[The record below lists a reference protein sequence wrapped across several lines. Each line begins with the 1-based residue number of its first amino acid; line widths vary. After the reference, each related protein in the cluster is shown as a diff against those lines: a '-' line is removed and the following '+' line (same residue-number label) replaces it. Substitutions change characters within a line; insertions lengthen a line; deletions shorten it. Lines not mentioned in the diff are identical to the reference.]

1 LAASA
6 TAYEFRAVAK
16 AWTNC
21 SWNDDACALSP
32 WKVLAYPENIDATAA
47 ETSSAPAANT
57 PAVGAAAAEFA
68 EVNVE
73 PIFAISFAAAANAS
87 GTATVTTSKTPLR
100 QLAREPRRD
109 PTGGPKPKL
118 LARRPGPEKRKEK
131 KNAKTLW
138 EKPSGK
144 P

>member
-1 LAASA
+1 
-6 TAYEFRAVAK
+6 
-16 AWTNC
+16 
-21 SWNDDACALSP
+21 
-32 WKVLAYPENIDATAA
+32 LAYPENIDATAA

-68 EVNVE
+68 EANVE
-73 PIFAISFAAAANAS
+73 PMFAYRSPPPPMPP
-87 GTATVTTSKTPLR
+87 GPPLQTTSKTPLR

-138 EKPSGK
+138 ENLVANPN
-144 P
+144 

>member
-6 TAYEFRAVAK
+6 TAYEFPAVAK

-68 EVNVE
+68 EANAE
-73 PIFAISFAAAANAS
+73 PIFAISFAAANAS
-87 GTATVTTSKTPLR
+87 GTATANDIQNSSTTISQGTSSRPN
-100 QLAREPRRD
+100 RR
-109 PTGGPKPKL
+109 
-118 LARRPGPEKRKEK
+118 A
-131 KNAKTLW
+131 
-138 EKPSGK
+138 
-144 P
+144 